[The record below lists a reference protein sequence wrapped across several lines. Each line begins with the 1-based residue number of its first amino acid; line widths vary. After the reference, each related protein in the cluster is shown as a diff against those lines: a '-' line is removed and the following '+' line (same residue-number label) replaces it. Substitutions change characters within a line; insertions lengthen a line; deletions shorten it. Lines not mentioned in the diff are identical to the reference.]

1 MGREISRPFFTMPA
15 VDRTRLQTQ
24 IRLVTQYFASADEFV
39 KRLSELFEYYSDRS
53 FAQPGQNQLQS
64 ASEVYNV
71 TPLVMRQFEFAF
83 SQLCQENPLSTLDV
97 IDRLWQEHKLEPRR
111 LAAYLLGKMPLDYSQ
126 QVIERLEKWSLPTED
141 RDLIQY
147 LHTAGSEGLR
157 HEAIELW
164 LNQIALWLESKL
176 AHDQIFGLQSLIPL
190 IEDEDFHNLPRIY
203 TLIQPLVRQPAS
215 RSLFTLQKVLE
226 ALARRSPVETV
237 FNLKL
242 ILQSKFAPDVPRLMR
257 RLITAFPEEQAQSL
271 RLALKDAQN

>member
-71 TPLVMRQFEFAF
+71 TPQVMRRFEFAF
-83 SQLCQENPLSTLDV
+83 SQLCRENPLSTLDV

-164 LNQIALWLESKL
+164 LNQIALWLESKQ

>member
-1 MGREISRPFFTMPA
+1 
-15 VDRTRLQTQ
+15 
-24 IRLVTQYFASADEFV
+24 
-39 KRLSELFEYYSDRS
+39 
-53 FAQPGQNQLQS
+53 
-64 ASEVYNV
+64 
-71 TPLVMRQFEFAF
+71 
-83 SQLCQENPLSTLDV
+83 
-97 IDRLWQEHKLEPRR
+97 
-111 LAAYLLGKMPLDYSQ
+111 
-126 QVIERLEKWSLPTED
+126 
-141 RDLIQY
+141 
-147 LHTAGSEGLR
+147 
-157 HEAIELW
+157 
-164 LNQIALWLESKL
+164 LESKQ

-190 IEDEDFHNLPRIY
+190 IDDEDFHNLPRIY